1 MYFPKLNAPRQSRV
15 TVNRFPG
22 LDRRPRG
29 QEGSFR
35 EMENLCAQGYP
46 TLTVR
51 RPRGIAGS
59 VTAPGGLTAKDGLI
73 WVDGHT
79 LYVNGSAA
87 GLMLSEGK
95 KQLVSMGAWLL
106 IWPDKLYINTK
117 DLTDFG
123 SLENKRV
130 TEGEV
135 SFTLCRP
142 DGTAYSGYLAADTA
156 PEEPESG
163 SLWLDTGGEKTA
175 LRQYGQ
181 DGWTEVD
188 DVCVGLHAAGIGVGF
203 RAGDGVSVSGCREE
217 ALNGS
222 FQLRAAEEDCL
233 VVTALP
239 GGLSSQTEPVTVERS
254 VPDMDYVVE
263 SGNRLWGCKYGIVDG
278 QAVNAVYASKLGD
291 FRNWNCFA
299 GLSTDSY
306 AASRGSDGKFTGA
319 ADYLGSPLFFK
330 ENCVERVY
338 PSANGTHQIVTV
350 QCPGVKDGSGGSLQV
365 VDGKLYY
372 HSQGGVCVFDGSM
385 PVNVSQALGEARYH
399 DGVAGA
405 AEGCYYLSAAD
416 EAGAWH
422 LLVLDTRQ
430 GLWYREDGVEALG
443 FAPWGGDLYCLTAEG
458 QLLAMKGAGE
468 THEGPVQWMAE
479 TGELKLSK
487 AAVDDWVEDIG
498 LTAQQVYNDVVNSCP
513 DLMLPDI
520 DIESLRSYGV
530 MSKGKAP
537 DPWARSGNAWCDGC
551 EGKRRT
557 NRAALEGELPSFLP
571 GNATDDSL
579 IGRTFRKLCDIARNP
594 GMGPYYAAY
603 LLSCNG
609 YDLKAAVDGAIREME
624 ENKKTQKMYL
634 DGAEDRIV
642 QASTDFCAKRVF
654 GIGDKRAY
662 NDYMEAVRDYFRTY
676 NRVRECTDV
685 VGALQKF
692 REQMDRLNGQYY
704 ALLTEVLDN
713 LLETFEADEEWLGS
727 PAASA
732 PTAYTERILQL
743 SDIRPRL
750 DRAIRTLNAK
760 QLVQDFTEYL
770 MKAPEEWST
779 RDDGKI
785 GLYISEFMVKIFKE
799 QTDRSLEDYLYEK
812 YPAAGHNSALLAK
825 EVNRNILGS
834 VYNGAKPMFWCNPA
848 FNKDTFDS
856 SSLSVPANASAV
868 CDAAEQF
875 GSSHTQFY
883 IRKTGLKN
891 RIFALRFCSGI
902 PFYAYAGISQLKAI
916 YDNNTTTQYGVGA
929 HLYTN
934 TGRGQ
939 DDSGFHDW
947 RNFLPV
953 PMPYSYSPD
962 LVDHAQELLALY
974 DEGVKKQII
983 YTSDGQNYF
992 IRQSAPQAMSEYKP
1006 EDFMAN
1012 WQLDAGRLQKERKR
1026 LQDLLSGM
1034 YDPANG
1040 GRLVSLKNDGFKNDG
1055 TDVVN
1060 RVRKDYFMHYPM
1072 LQRIVRQE
1080 LEKQEK
1086 IRRAMEQLDQIEKE
1100 LTQYEADM
1108 TTFTNMVFYGMIE
1121 CLSATGEPE
1130 YDRINKAFYKYRDR
1144 RGMETEKILVE
1155 DSKAFRFGKKYP
1167 LYEMFRSYRAM
1178 EPDEEPRQEMD
1189 EREAE
1194 LRKQTRGANDHLIAA
1209 SLEKRW
1215 NAKALQQLVRDTANE
1230 TDEDK
1235 AEIRRFYEE
1244 LVSRI
1249 LGYKDVFTDEQWT
1262 RTSKVA
1268 SNPAPAA
1275 RTWTVSPGGST
1286 SYTVYSDRS
1295 LQMAWD
1301 AVNNTWVPLTAGMW
1315 VLNKAGDDWDPIQ
1328 LDAAGNIIN
1337 G

>member
-1 MYFPKLNAPRQSRV
+1 MPKYDSLLLNCGGGIINRSQQSKQYRGAAALAIGIGGTGV
-15 TVNRFPG
+15 AALAELKQKVYQQLEPDNPDSPVPEYQHIQFLAIDSDTTDIDRMRG
-22 LDRRPRG
+22 MARLDR
-29 QEGSFR
+29 ER
-35 EMENLCAQGYP
+35 EFFSINNPNLA
-46 TLTVR
+46 
-51 RPRGIAGS
+51 
-59 VTAPGGLTAKDGLI
+59 
-73 WVDGHT
+73 
-79 LYVNGSAA
+79 
-87 GLMLSEGK
+87 
-95 KQLVSMGAWLL
+95 
-106 IWPDKLYINTK
+106 
-117 DLTDFG
+117 
-123 SLENKRV
+123 
-130 TEGEV
+130 
-135 SFTLCRP
+135 
-142 DGTAYSGYLAADTA
+142 
-156 PEEPESG
+156 
-163 SLWLDTGGEKTA
+163 TA
-175 LRQYGQ
+175 LREKDLIKCNASLNWMDIDRIGDLMLLGNLPVCPIRQVGRYLLISRASNLISTIQAKCTQALEGMT
-181 DGWTEVD
+181 GSEL
-188 DVCVGLHAAGIGVGF
+188 DVYI
-203 RAGDGVSVSGCREE
+203 
-217 ALNGS
+217 
-222 FQLRAAEEDCL
+222 
-233 VVTALP
+233 
-239 GGLSSQTEPVTVERS
+239 
-254 VPDMDYVVE
+254 
-263 SGNRLWGCKYGIVDG
+263 
-278 QAVNAVYASKLGD
+278 
-291 FRNWNCFA
+291 FA
-299 GLSTDSY
+299 GLS
-306 AASRGSDGKFTGA
+306 GGTGGGCFLDTCYIVQRA
-319 ADYLGSPLFFK
+319 LENMGRAQSANVTGLFFL
-330 ENCVERVY
+330 
-338 PSANGTHQIVTV
+338 P
-350 QCPGVKDGSGGSLQV
+350 
-365 VDGKLYY
+365 
-372 HSQGGVCVFDGSM
+372 
-385 PVNVSQALGEARYH
+385 
-399 DGVAGA
+399 
-405 AEGCYYLSAAD
+405 
-416 EAGAWH
+416 
-422 LLVLDTRQ
+422 
-430 GLWYREDGVEALG
+430 
-443 FAPWGGDLYCLTAEG
+443 
-458 QLLAMKGAGE
+458 
-468 THEGPVQWMAE
+468 
-479 TGELKLSK
+479 
-487 AAVDDWVEDIG
+487 
-498 LTAQQVYNDVVNSCP
+498 DVVNSKP
-513 DLMLPDI
+513 QVASQPATVKYYSSNGYAAMKELDYLM
-520 DIESLRSYGV
+520 SLRDADDWFRQDYGAFKIETQEPPV
-530 MSKGKAP
+530 NMCYLISAIKSDGSLVP
-537 DPWARSGNAWCDGC
+537 DG
-551 EGKRRT
+551 
-557 NRAALEGELPSFLP
+557 
-571 GNATDDSL
+571 
-579 IGRTFRKLCDIARNP
+579 FRYCIN
-594 GMGPYYAAY
+594 
-603 LLSCNG
+603 
-609 YDLKAAVDGAIREME
+609 
-624 ENKKTQKMYL
+624 
-634 DGAEDRIV
+634 
-642 QASTDFCAKRVF
+642 
-654 GIGDKRAY
+654 
-662 NDYMEAVRDYFRTY
+662 
-676 NRVRECTDV
+676 
-685 VGALQKF
+685 
-692 REQMDRLNGQYY
+692 
-704 ALLTEVLDN
+704 
-713 LLETFEADEEWLGS
+713 
-727 PAASA
+727 
-732 PTAYTERILQL
+732 
-743 SDIRPRL
+743 
-750 DRAIRTLNAK
+750 RAIRTLNAK

>member
-1 MYFPKLNAPRQSRV
+1 MPKYDSLLLNCGGGIINRSQQSKQYRGAAALAIGIGGTGV
-15 TVNRFPG
+15 AALAELKQKVYQQLEPDNPDSPVPEYQHIQFLAIDSDTTDIDQMRG
-22 LDRRPRG
+22 KAKLDRDQDFFSINNPNLATALWEKDLIKSNASLNWMDIDHIG
-29 QEGSFR
+29 GPLGIQGS
-35 EMENLCAQGYP
+35 
-46 TLTVR
+46 
-51 RPRGIAGS
+51 
-59 VTAPGGLTAKDGLI
+59 
-73 WVDGHT
+73 
-79 LYVNGSAA
+79 
-87 GLMLSEGK
+87 
-95 KQLVSMGAWLL
+95 GAIRQVGRYLL
-106 IWPDKLYINTK
+106 I
-117 DLTDFG
+117 
-123 SLENKRV
+123 S
-130 TEGEV
+130 
-135 SFTLCRP
+135 
-142 DGTAYSGYLAADTA
+142 
-156 PEEPESG
+156 
-163 SLWLDTGGEKTA
+163 
-175 LRQYGQ
+175 
-181 DGWTEVD
+181 
-188 DVCVGLHAAGIGVGF
+188 
-203 RAGDGVSVSGCREE
+203 RAGALKSTIESKCRQ
-217 ALNGS
+217 ALEGMTGS
-222 FQLRAAEEDCL
+222 ELD
-233 VVTALP
+233 
-239 GGLSSQTEPVTVERS
+239 
-254 VPDMDYVVE
+254 
-263 SGNRLWGCKYGIVDG
+263 
-278 QAVNAVYASKLGD
+278 VYI
-291 FRNWNCFA
+291 FA
-299 GLSTDSY
+299 GLSGGTGGGCFLDACYIVQKALEDMGRAQSANVMGFFFLPDVITSKPQVASDPVKVNYNNSNGY
-306 AASRGSDGKFTGA
+306 AAMKELDYLMSLRDADDWFRQNYGSFKIETQKPPVNMCYLISAIKSDGSLVPDGFRYCINMA
-319 ADYLGSPLFFK
+319 ADYVMDCLADVQLPAAIRDRFIAAGGFVPAPEYGLTMRGHLAEVVNVVSGLPRMHGANLSYHILGAASAEIPMTQISAYLAAGFMRRFK
-330 ENCVERVY
+330 EAV
-338 PSANGTHQIVTV
+338 G
-350 QCPGVKDGSGGSLQV
+350 KDQLQ
-365 VDGKLYY
+365 
-372 HSQGGVCVFDGSM
+372 
-385 PVNVSQALGEARYH
+385 
-399 DGVAGA
+399 
-405 AEGCYYLSAAD
+405 
-416 EAGAWH
+416 
-422 LLVLDTRQ
+422 
-430 GLWYREDGVEALG
+430 
-443 FAPWGGDLYCLTAEG
+443 
-458 QLLAMKGAGE
+458 
-468 THEGPVQWMAE
+468 
-479 TGELKLSK
+479 LKLSK
-487 AAVDDWVEDIG
+487 AVVDDWVEDIG
-498 LTAQQVYNDVVNSCP
+498 LTAQQVYNDVTHGRQ
-513 DLMLPDI
+513 DLVLP
-520 DIESLRSYGV
+520 
-530 MSKGKAP
+530 A
-537 DPWARSGNAWCDGC
+537 PWAKSGNTWCDGC
-551 EGKRRT
+551 DGKRKT
-557 NRAALEGELPSFLP
+557 NRAALEGELPKSLLDED
-571 GNATDDSL
+571 ATNDSL
-579 IGRTFRKLCDIARNP
+579 IGRTFRKLCDIAKNP
-594 GMGPYYAAY
+594 ELGPYYAAY

-634 DGAEDRIV
+634 DSAADRLV
-642 QASTDFCAKRVF
+642 QASSNFCANRFF

-662 NDYMEAVRDYFRTY
+662 KDYMDSVKEYYRTY
-676 NRVRECTDV
+676 NHVQECTDV
-685 VGALQKF
+685 ENTLRRF
-692 REQMDRLNGQYY
+692 REQLENLNSGYF

-713 LLETFEADEEWLGS
+713 LLETFEEDEQWLDS
-727 PAASA
+727 FAASA
-732 PTAYTERILQL
+732 SPGYTKRILQL

-750 DRAIRTLNAK
+750 DEAIDGLNAT
-760 QLVQDFTEYL
+760 QLVRNFTEHL
-770 MKAPEEWST
+770 MKDPKQWKS

-785 GLYISEFMVKIFKE
+785 GLYISEFMVTVF
-799 QTDRSLEDYLYEK
+799 QTQTNRSLEDYLYEK
-812 YPAAGHNSALLAK
+812 YPETGHNSAQLAQA
-825 EVNRNILGS
+825 VSNDILDG
-834 VYNGAKPMFWCNPA
+834 VYNDAKPMFWCSPTFPLGQSDNTVT
-848 FNKDTFDS
+848 FNS

-868 CDAAEQF
+868 CSAAQQF
-875 GSSHTQFY
+875 GAAHNEFFV
-883 IRKTGLKN
+883 RRTGLKN
-891 RIFALRFCSGI
+891 RIFALRFCSGV
-902 PFYAYAGISQLKAI
+902 PLYAYAGMSQMKKS
-916 YDNNTTTQYGVGA
+916 YDENRTTKSGVGA
-929 HLYTN
+929 HLYAY
-934 TGRGQ
+934 TGRGE

-953 PMPYSYSPD
+953 PIPYSYRPD

-1006 EDFMAN
+1006 EEFTVN
-1012 WQLDAGRLQKERKR
+1012 GRLDADRLQKEKKR
-1026 LQDLLSGM
+1026 LQDLLTGM

>member
-1 MYFPKLNAPRQSRV
+1 MPKYDSLLLNCGGGIINRSQQSKQYRGAAALAIGIGGTGV
-15 TVNRFPG
+15 AALAELKQKVYQQLEPDNPDSPVPEYQHIQFLAIDSDTTDIDQMRG
-22 LDRRPRG
+22 MARLDR
-29 QEGSFR
+29 ER
-35 EMENLCAQGYP
+35 EFFSINNPNLAAA
-46 TLTVR
+46 LR
-51 RPRGIAGS
+51 
-59 VTAPGGLTAKDGLI
+59 AKNLIEVDASLNWMDIDHIDGLLSTQ
-73 WVDGHT
+73 G
-79 LYVNGSAA
+79 A
-87 GLMLSEGK
+87 GGVR
-95 KQLVSMGAWLL
+95 QVGRYLL
-106 IWPDKLYINTK
+106 ISRASNLISTIQAKCTQALKGMGGPNLDVYI
-117 DLTDFG
+117 
-123 SLENKRV
+123 
-130 TEGEV
+130 
-135 SFTLCRP
+135 
-142 DGTAYSGYLAADTA
+142 
-156 PEEPESG
+156 
-163 SLWLDTGGEKTA
+163 
-175 LRQYGQ
+175 
-181 DGWTEVD
+181 
-188 DVCVGLHAAGIGVGF
+188 
-203 RAGDGVSVSGCREE
+203 
-217 ALNGS
+217 
-222 FQLRAAEEDCL
+222 
-233 VVTALP
+233 
-239 GGLSSQTEPVTVERS
+239 
-254 VPDMDYVVE
+254 
-263 SGNRLWGCKYGIVDG
+263 
-278 QAVNAVYASKLGD
+278 
-291 FRNWNCFA
+291 FA
-299 GLSTDSY
+299 GLSGGTGSGCFLDTCYIVQKALEGMGKAQSANVMGFFFLPDVVTSKPQVAADPVKVNYNSSNGY
-306 AASRGSDGKFTGA
+306 AAMKELDYLMSLKDADDWFRQNYGTFKIETQEPPVKMCHLISATKSDGSLVPNGFQYCINVA
-319 ADYLGSPLFFK
+319 ADYVMAYLADVELPAANRNATDGSSTPTTEYGLTMRGHLANVGGGVSGLPRMRGANLSYHILGAANAEIPMTQISTYLAAGFMRRFK
-330 ENCVERVY
+330 E
-338 PSANGTHQIVTV
+338 TV
-350 QCPGVKDGSGGSLQV
+350 GKDQLN
-365 VDGKLYY
+365 LRL
-372 HSQGGVCVFDGSM
+372 SQDA
-385 PVNVSQALGEARYH
+385 VS
-399 DGVAGA
+399 
-405 AEGCYYLSAAD
+405 
-416 EAGAWH
+416 
-422 LLVLDTRQ
+422 
-430 GLWYREDGVEALG
+430 
-443 FAPWGGDLYCLTAEG
+443 
-458 QLLAMKGAGE
+458 
-468 THEGPVQWMAE
+468 
-479 TGELKLSK
+479 
-487 AAVDDWVEDIG
+487 DWVDQIG
-498 LTAQQVYNDVVNSCP
+498 LTAQQVYNDVTHGCP

-520 DIESLRSYGV
+520 DLEDLRTFGIQPH
-530 MSKGKAP
+530 GQAP
-537 DPWARSGNAWCDGC
+537 RPWDTAARNWCTRC
-551 EGKRRT
+551 EGQRGR
-557 NRAALEGELPSFLP
+557 NRAALEGELPKSLLDED
-571 GNATDDSL
+571 ATDDSL
-579 IGRTFRKLCDIARNP
+579 IGRTFRKLCDIAKNP
-594 GMGPYYAAY
+594 ELGPYYAAF
-603 LLSCNG
+603 LLSRNG
-609 YDLKAAVDGAIREME
+609 NDLKAAVEGAIQEIQGRKRDE
-624 ENKKTQKMYL
+624 QSYL
-634 DGAEDRIV
+634 DSAADRIV
-642 QASTDFCAKRVF
+642 QASTNFCANRF
-654 GIGDKRAY
+654 LGIGDKRAY
-662 NDYMEAVRDYFRTY
+662 NDYVEAVRDYIRTY

-685 VGALQKF
+685 ENTLRRF
-692 REQMDRLNGQYY
+692 REQLENLNSGYF

-713 LLETFEADEEWLGS
+713 LLETFEADEEWLDS

-732 PTAYTERILQL
+732 SPGYTKRILQL

-750 DRAIRTLNAK
+750 DEAIDGLNAT
-760 QLVQDFTEYL
+760 QLVRNFTEHL
-770 MKAPEEWST
+770 MKDPKQWKS

-785 GLYISEFMVKIFKE
+785 GLYISEFMVTVF
-799 QTDRSLEDYLYEK
+799 QTQTNRSLEDYLYEK
-812 YPAAGHNSALLAK
+812 YPETGHNSAQLAQA
-825 EVNRNILGS
+825 VSDDILDG
-834 VYNGAKPMFWCNPA
+834 VYNDAKPMFWCSQTFPLGQGN
-848 FNKDTFDS
+848 NTVTFDS

-902 PFYAYAGISQLKAI
+902 PFYAYAGMSQLKAI
-916 YDNNTTTQYGVGA
+916 YDNNTTTQYGIGA

-992 IRQSAPQAMSEYKP
+992 VRQSAPQAMSEYKL
-1006 EDFMAN
+1006 EDFIAN

-1040 GRLVSLKNDGFKNDG
+1040 GRLVSLKNDGFTNNG
-1055 TDVVN
+1055 TDVVD

-1086 IRRAMEQLDQIEKE
+1086 IYRAMEQLDQIEE
-1100 LTQYEADM
+1100 EFTQYKADM

-1130 YDRINKAFYKYRDR
+1130 YDRISRAFYKYRDR

-1209 SLEKRW
+1209 ALEKRW

-1230 TDEDK
+1230 KDEDK

-1268 SNPAPAA
+1268 SNPTPAASAQQAPA

-1286 SYTVYSDRS
+1286 IYTVYSDRS

-1315 VLNKAGDDWDPIQ
+1315 VLNKAGDGWETIQ
-1328 LDAAGNIIN
+1328 LDAAGNITN